1 MTGVISA
8 IFLLAFIIFK
18 GYKRL
23 KVAAFWK
30 SLLAF
35 GVLAVLLV
43 GLAMLPYLNPNS
55 QNGLASRSAD
65 I

>member
-1 MTGVISA
+1 
-8 IFLLAFIIFK
+8 
-18 GYKRL
+18 L
-23 KVAAFWK
+23 KQATFWK

-43 GLAMLPYLNPNS
+43 GLSMLPYLNLDS
-55 QNGLASRSAD
+55 QNGLVPRARWN